1 MLQRRRVPNRYCC
14 WQQTQQEA
22 MCQQIAALVMLQR
35 RRELN
40 RYYCWQQAQQEAMDN
55 SKWKEDIRNNN

>member
-1 MLQRRRVPNRYCC
+1 MLQRRRVLNRHC

-55 SKWKEDIRNNN
+55 SK